1 VAVCSKPSGSIDV
14 HRSLKSSNHQS
25 APEFVEIQG
34 SAGHGVT
41 TPCAKDNAYLVQ
53 LRLLGCPRCDYFLEG
68 KHIKRP
74 SQAAGLLEFH
84 DLRREARADI
94 QDPFHL
100 LHLHLPNRLLGDI
113 AYEAGLGSTGELHFK
128 PGIGVHDPVAE
139 NLFQSIRPALA
150 RPEEASLLF
159 VDHVTHALTLHV
171 AQQYGALGAAKGK
184 PSGGLAPWQKKR
196 VMELMDASI
205 KTDIPLALLALEC
218 GISVRHFS
226 RAFRQSFGMPPHR
239 YLLRKRIELAQRL
252 LMVPTLPLL
261 AVAVECG
268 FANQSHFSRVFAAVT
283 GIAPGQWR
291 RLRVA
296 CP

>member
-1 VAVCSKPSGSIDV
+1 M
-14 HRSLKSSNHQS
+14 
-25 APEFVEIQG
+25 
-34 SAGHGVT
+34 T
-41 TPCAKDNAYLVQ
+41 TPCAREQAYLLQ
-53 LRLLGCPRCDYFLEG
+53 LRLLDCPRCDYFLEG

-100 LHLHLPNRLLGDI
+100 LHLHLPSRLLGDI
-113 AYEAGLGSTGELHFK
+113 AYEAGLGSAGELHFK
-128 PGIGVHDPVAE
+128 PGIGVQDSVAE

-150 RPEEASLLF
+150 RPQEASLLF
-159 VDHVTHALTLHV
+159 VDHVSHALALHV
-171 AQQYGALGAAKGK
+171 AQQYGALGTVQGR

-196 VMELMDASI
+196 VMELMDASL
-205 KTDIPLALLALEC
+205 KTDILLALLAQEC

-252 LMVPTLPLL
+252 LMVPTLPLPV
-261 AVAVECG
+261 VAIECG
-268 FANQSHFSRVFAAVT
+268 FANPSHFSRVFAAVT

-291 RLRVA
+291 RVRSTG
-296 CP
+296 P